1 VVPEISL
8 KKKHIILKSWG
19 VVGADVEVVVDGEFI
34 FTATVGRK
42 GDIRIV
48 KDSDIGDRLQKAL
61 RDNLKISIRTLT

>member
-1 VVPEISL
+1 MVPEISM
-8 KKKHIILKSWG
+8 KKKHIILKSCG
-19 VVGADVEVVVDGEFI
+19 VAGADVEVMVNGELI

-48 KDSDIGDRLQKAL
+48 KDSDIGDKLQKAI